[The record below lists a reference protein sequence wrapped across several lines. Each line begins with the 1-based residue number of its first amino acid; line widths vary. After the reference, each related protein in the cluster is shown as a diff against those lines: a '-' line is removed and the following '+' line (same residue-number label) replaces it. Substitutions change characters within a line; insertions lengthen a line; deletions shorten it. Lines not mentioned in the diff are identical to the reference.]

1 MTVPNIQV
9 ETVITYVLEN
19 LHVLNRE
26 SSHFV
31 DQLKKVPF
39 VGSKEGVHRPNTLF
53 DPEST
58 FLR

>member
-1 MTVPNIQV
+1 M
-9 ETVITYVLEN
+9 ITYVLEN

-26 SSHFV
+26 SSQFV
-31 DQLKKVPF
+31 EHLKKVPF

-53 DPEST
+53 DPESA